1 MSIRILSTLTT
12 LITVT
17 GCGMAATPVNAQWQ
31 WPDSTENLQVLP
43 AHWSGER
50 LSPVMRGF
58 TSALGVRCQYCHAT
72 NGETRLQDMDFVSD
86 ENPNKER
93 AREMLR
99 MLGSINDHL
108 GNIEPSGDQ
117 RVNMW
122 CHTCHRGRPRPM
134 TLAEE
139 LGEKYRLQGFDAAM
153 QHYEELR
160 SGFLTAGAYD
170 FGESGLNAFGY
181 QLMGDE
187 RYADAIV
194 VFARNTEL
202 FPESAN
208 AWDSLG
214 EAYLKSGDENQARI
228 HYEKS
233 LSLNPQNQNA
243 RQVLERLNDG
253 G

>member
-1 MSIRILSTLTT
+1 MRA
-12 LITVT
+12 LIVLIVLVPATALFT
-17 GCGMAATPVNAQWQ
+17 GTANAQWQ

-108 GNIEPSGDQ
+108 GNIEPSGE

-139 LGEKYRLQGFDAAM
+139 LGERYRADGLEAAM
-153 QHYEELR
+153 EHYEELR
-160 SGFLTAGAYD
+160 EGFLTAGAYD
-170 FGESGLNAFGY
+170 FGESGLNGFGY
-181 QLMGDE
+181 ELMSDE
-187 RYADAIV
+187 HYEDAIA
-194 VFARNTEL
+194 VFSRNTEL
-202 FPESAN
+202 FPESGN
-208 AWDSLG
+208 VWDSLG
-214 EAYLKSGDENQARI
+214 EAYLASGDEEQARI

-233 LSLNPQNQNA
+233 LSLNPRNQNA
-243 RQVLERLNDG
+243 RQVLEELGDG
-253 G
+253 DDG